1 MKAYE
6 VEKNICIF
14 EERLSSIKE
23 DKKVLSF
30 EFWVRMR
37 EQKRELMTDNHG
49 EIKQELYVESGI
61 IAVEICYICSTVL

>member
-1 MKAYE
+1 
-6 VEKNICIF
+6 
-14 EERLSSIKE
+14 
-23 DKKVLSF
+23 
-30 EFWVRMR
+30 MR